1 MKTARQQ
8 RYKNVIQAK
17 NSPDLPDSATNGFK
31 LNLEGTK
38 ILENLGKTN
47 YRSFA
52 IPQAKTTGAARLHTS
67 NDVSPG
73 RQREMIIQGKKPL
86 L

>member
-17 NSPDLPDSATNGFK
+17 KSPDLPDQGTNGFI
-31 LNLEGTK
+31 LNLEATK
-38 ILENLGKTN
+38 ILDNLGKTN
-47 YRSFA
+47 YKSFA
-52 IPQAKTTGAARLHTS
+52 IPQAQTTGAARLHTS

-73 RQREMIIQGKKPL
+73 RQRETIF
-86 L
+86 

>member
-1 MKTARQQ
+1 M
-8 RYKNVIQAK
+8 IQTK
-17 NSPDLPDSATNGFK
+17 KSPDLTGSGANGFQ
-31 LNLEGTK
+31 LNLESTK
-38 ILENLGKTN
+38 LADMLGKTN

-52 IPQAKTTGAARLHTS
+52 IPQAQTVGTARLHTS

-73 RQREMIIQGKKPL
+73 RQRENMIFGKKAL

>member
-1 MKTARQQ
+1 M
-8 RYKNVIQAK
+8 IQAK
-17 NSPDLPDSATNGFK
+17 KSPDLPDYPTNGFK
-31 LNLEGTK
+31 LNLEGTQ
-38 ILENLGKTN
+38 ILDNLGKTN

-52 IPQAKTTGAARLHTS
+52 IPQAQTTGAARLYTS

-73 RQREMIIQGKKPL
+73 RQRELIFGGKKPL